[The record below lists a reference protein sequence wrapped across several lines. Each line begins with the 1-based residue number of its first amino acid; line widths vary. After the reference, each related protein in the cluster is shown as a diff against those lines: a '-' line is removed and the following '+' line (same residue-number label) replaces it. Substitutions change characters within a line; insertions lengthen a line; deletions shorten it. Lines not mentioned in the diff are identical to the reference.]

1 MMLRS
6 LQILLLVF
14 LSSVGYDLP
23 ARELTWEKVKHEK
36 GVTVYKATVENR
48 VAFRGIGEM
57 NGRPDELITI
67 IENPNGWKNWI
78 ENFKSGKLIEEKNH
92 NHKIFYQA
100 IKSPFPVS
108 DRDVVFESKILRDSP
123 DKIRVEMKSVTH
135 PKAPKSIGV
144 RMNIIFTRYIIETMK
159 EGTMKVTFETLSEP
173 GGALPDFLVNW
184 ASESYPITLF
194 EGLRKELDKIKKLN
208 PPSRKKEGSFKKLK
222 LGDLEN

>member
-1 MMLRS
+1 MNFRKIG
-6 LQILLLVF
+6 ILLFVLGASISF
-14 LSSVGYDLP
+14 LLGKEI
-23 ARELTWEKVKHEK
+23 AWEKIRTEK
-36 GVTVYKATVENR
+36 GVTVYRADVQGR

-57 NGRPDELITI
+57 TGSPEDLVVI
-67 IENPNGWKNWI
+67 IENPKGWKNWI
-78 ENFKSGKLIEEKNH
+78 ENFKSGKLIEEINPE
-92 NHKIFYQA
+92 HKVFYQA

-108 DRDVVFESKILRDSP
+108 DRDVVFESKIIRDSP

-194 EGLRKELDKIKKLN
+194 EGLR
-208 PPSRKKEGSFKKLK
+208 RALK
-222 LGDLEN
+222 NKV